1 MKQLTDTLIAVMAV
15 AILAGMVLYHR
26 QEHRFEKQ
34 VQIVHESLYELQEQL
49 VYQAALAEVEL
60 NPSGFPLRIRP
71 EWFGQKRPHNPLV
84 AAEQQW
90 LDVAEAMYTADH
102 PPDPVV
108 LEPRQSAFWYNPN
121 VGIIRARVPA
131 RLTDQE
137 TIEMYNRVNGSDL
150 KVLMRP
156 PPSDTKS
163 ELNIVVSGPNEH
175 KQPLKPSLSPR
186 PTLIDQQPVHY
197 RAKLPISSEHQLP

>member
-1 MKQLTDTLIAVMAV
+1 MRQFTDTLIAVMAV
-15 AILAGMVLYHR
+15 AILAGVVLYHR

-60 NPSGFPLRIRP
+60 NPAGFPLRIRP
-71 EWFGQKRPHNPLV
+71 EWFGQKRPQNPLV

-90 LDVAEAMYTADH
+90 LDVAEALYMTDH

-108 LEPRQSAFWYNPN
+108 HEPRQSAFWYNPN

-131 RLTDQE
+131 SLTDHE
-137 TIEMYNRVNGSDL
+137 TIKMYNRVNGSDL

-156 PPSDTKS
+156 PPSDTGS
-163 ELNIVVSGPNEH
+163 EVNIALPSTNEH
-175 KQPLKPSLSPR
+175 EQPLKPSVSPR
-186 PTLIDQQPVHY
+186 PTLIDQQPVH
-197 RAKLPISSEHQLP
+197 